1 MTEDLRTEKEILHQ
15 MEERIDEIHAYLYGG
30 VGASPYGKENSLRRR
45 IELNVENII
54 GAYQINM
61 LNRLNTI
68 QDKQDEPTFTV
79 GGIILFTLL
88 LSGLLGIF
96 YAWINFM

>member
-45 IELNVENII
+45 IEL
-54 GAYQINM
+54 INM

>member
-54 GAYQINM
+54 NM